1 MTAKRPQFR
10 LFDFQVVNEDYDNYD
25 EYREKKFL
33 IKMFGMNTKGKTYCV
48 YAKNF
53 KPFFYIKGGDDWIK
67 GREDVWLKFHL
78 MDKLAAEPGCNDNW
92 KNYISSCS
100 LVKMKKLYGFDN
112 FKKYNFVKIEFKN
125 MMAFN
130 KVKNFWYTNHKNFT
144 KRKLRKMDIY
154 LNEQKQI

>member
-1 MTAKRPQFR
+1 MSAKRPQFR

-53 KPFFYIKGGDDWIK
+53 KPFFYIKGGDNWIK

-78 MDKLAAEPGCNDNW
+78 MDKLAAEPGCNDHW

-100 LVKMKKLYGFDN
+100 LVN
-112 FKKYNFVKIEFKN
+112 EKI
-125 MMAFN
+125 
-130 KVKNFWYTNHKNFT
+130 VW
-144 KRKLRKMDIY
+144 I
-154 LNEQKQI
+154 